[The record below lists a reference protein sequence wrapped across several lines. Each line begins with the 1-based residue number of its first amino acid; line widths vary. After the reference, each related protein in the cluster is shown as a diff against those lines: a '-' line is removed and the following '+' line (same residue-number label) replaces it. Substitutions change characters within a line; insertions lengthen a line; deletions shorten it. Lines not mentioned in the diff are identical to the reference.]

1 MASSVARGS
10 VGSYP
15 AFPPLPG
22 LPGGIFLLHCL
33 WSRLHRTLSGTLPCE
48 ARTFLSDGL
57 SAPGGAIIY
66 PTLKIHV
73 ILAELSGKVKG
84 GPR

>member
-22 LPGGIFLLHCL
+22 IPGGISLLHCL

-48 ARTFLSDGL
+48 ARTFLSSGL
-57 SAPGGAIIY
+57 SAFEGAIIY
-66 PTLKIHV
+66 PTLNTSRNY
-73 ILAELSGKVKG
+73 ILSKEPVDVKG
-84 GPR
+84 C